1 MNQLE
6 SLIGLNL
13 TCDIGSIRLK
23 KLLDYFDK
31 PADILKAPL
40 EKLTAV
46 AGIGANIAAGIGA
59 IQEKDIE
66 KEINLARK
74 QNIEIVTIG
83 EPNYPENLKYIPDP
97 PIVLYIKGKILRE
110 DRISLA
116 VVGSR
121 RASLYGLNL
130 AEKFSA
136 ELAER
141 AFTIVSGMA
150 RGIDTYAHR
159 GALKAGGRTIAVMG
173 SGFNHIYPAE
183 NKKLMWE
190 ISDNGA
196 VISEFPMEM
205 KPLKQNF
212 PRRNRIISGL
222 ALGVLVT
229 EAARNSGALI
239 TADFALEQGREVFA
253 LPGKIDSHGS
263 VGTHNLIKQG
273 AKLVSGIDDIL
284 EELNLDFMLPKE
296 FREER
301 ENSNLKIISKSML
314 SEEEESLYNLI
325 SHQAISWDEIIEK
338 TGLGFSNMADIMLRL
353 QLKKLIRQLPGKQF
367 IRVN

>member
-1 MNQLE
+1 MTQLE
-6 SLIGLNL
+6 ALIGLNL

-74 QNIEIVTIG
+74 QNIEIVTIE
-83 EPNYPENLKYIPDP
+83 EPGYPENLKYIPDP

-116 VVGSR
+116 IVGSR
-121 RASLYGLNL
+121 RASLYGLSL

-159 GALKAGGRTIAVMG
+159 GALKVGARTIAVMG
-173 SGFNHIYPAE
+173 SGFNHIYPPE
-183 NKKLMWE
+183 NKKLMRE

-196 VISEFPMEM
+196 VISEFPMDM

-222 ALGVLVT
+222 SLGVLVT

-284 EELNLDFMLPKE
+284 EELNLNSILPKE

-301 ENSNLKIISKSML
+301 ENSNLKIISKNML
-314 SEEEESLYNLI
+314 SEEEENLYNLI
-325 SHQAISWDEIIEK
+325 SHQAISWDEIVEK
-338 TGLGFSNMADIMLRL
+338 TRLGFSNMADIMLRL